1 MGGQD
6 DRLRRRYEGDTVGN
20 RHRQTLIP
28 AAVSRPSELWKKPAP
43 LTKDWLFERI
53 NDGSGRTAV
62 TDLRAL
68 SLGLIADEQE
78 VEKF

>member
-1 MGGQD
+1 MFPCRPRRQQNEGV
-6 DRLRRRYEGDTVGN
+6 RLEKAVG
-20 RHRQTLIP
+20 RSSVGT
-28 AAVSRPSELWKKPAP
+28 WKKPAP
-43 LTKDWLFERI
+43 LAKDWLFERI

-68 SLGLIADEQE
+68 SLGLIAGKQE

>member
-1 MGGQD
+1 LSTGTSGG
-6 DRLRRRYEGDTVGN
+6 
-20 RHRQTLIP
+20 I
-28 AAVSRPSELWKKPAP
+28 APSKKATRLWKKPAP

>member
-1 MGGQD
+1 MA
-6 DRLRRRYEGDTVGN
+6 EVESK
-20 RHRQTLIP
+20 
-28 AAVSRPSELWKKPAP
+28 AWEKPAP
-43 LTKDWLFERI
+43 LAKDWLFERI